1 MEFIPLSKDMF
12 AEVHSTF
19 VSRPV
24 VPTFTYILIY
34 CRCTWMIFCRCWLSG
49 DHNCNCG
56 DQPPPAFR
64 RVAAS
69 MMRFPVYFASALYS
83 LIYCT
88 YIIMN
93 NIIAASVHTSN
104 KIVHHSHNNTCT
116 CITSV
121 EIMSVATSTKMLYSS
136 CIYIYIYIYIW
147 IQIYIRTH
155 MSYLHSLH
163 ISILLKAEIQ
173 KKYPPRGM
181 DSDIN
186 SEARYRDI
194 NNHGFSY

>member
-136 CIYIYIYIYIW
+136 CIYIHIYLYMNTNLYTYTYVISPLL
-147 IQIYIRTH
+147 TH
-155 MSYLHSLH
+155 FHTLESWNP
-163 ISILLKAEIQ
+163 